1 MNNHH
6 NPPDMY
12 YDQSSSR
19 SPGAQR
25 HPQQTLHRQPSR
37 HFDAYGPMP
46 NNMYQPEDSAS
57 RYDGN
62 RFDRINP
69 TMQGGAYGYD
79 MPSAHTWNPTAF
91 GAANGFPTF
100 GATGRMKPMPRGRST
115 LPPVSSTL
123 AVSARRDPAD
133 LHLDLARSTSDAQ

>member
-1 MNNHH
+1 MNNLH

-12 YDQSSSR
+12 YNQSSSR
-19 SPGAQR
+19 SPDAQR

-37 HFDAYGPMP
+37 QFDAYGPMP
-46 NNMYQPEDSAS
+46 TNIYQPEDSAS

-91 GAANGFPTF
+91 GAANGFPNY
-100 GATGRMKPMPRGRST
+100 GANTRMKTMPRGRSA
-115 LPPVSSTL
+115 LPPVSSNTT
-123 AVSARRDPAD
+123 VTGNDNPTDSY
-133 LHLDLARSTSDAQ
+133 LDLARSTANA